1 MKLINKKYILAL
13 AVYNSYD
20 NLNNIFLNIKNSSFN
35 GLIQEIVI
43 VDNNSDLSKKDK
55 LKKIKYL
62 SKKFHKKINLII
74 NNKNYGLGGSQKIL
88 FNYLNKKKFDFFIN
102 AHTSGRYKILSQLRY
117 LNKTKNYEYLLASR
131 FLKNKI
137 QITIV

>member
-13 AVYNSYD
+13 AVYNSYS

-35 GLIQEIVI
+35 GLIQDIVI

-62 SKKFHKKINLII
+62 SKKVPKKN
-74 NNKNYGLGGSQKIL
+74 
-88 FNYLNKKKFDFFIN
+88 KFD
-102 AHTSGRYKILSQLRY
+102 
-117 LNKTKNYEYLLASR
+117 NKH
-131 FLKNKI
+131 
-137 QITIV
+137 